1 MSLPG
6 WTVRA
11 QRQRCGW
18 DDVRRS
24 LSLGVHVSALL
35 LWTSAAFAQSNAA
48 EAVPACRESLSKGK
62 PGCDP
67 IEVVVVGTRTP
78 ESTQRATIRTG
89 VVTREEAERRGARNV
104 GEALAGE
111 TSLQVNPEAYG
122 YLGRPSGVQIQGLDA
137 ERVLILEDGERV
149 MGDSGGVVDL
159 SKLPLTDVERIEYVM
174 GPTSSL
180 YGSNALGG
188 VINVVTSAPRA
199 EGVSGRARIEG
210 RSRGELLWAASAAYR
225 GGGDWV
231 GLDSSAEYQPGLAVA
246 EGRPDFLVPQRKT
259 RLLGLRSGTTV
270 GRRIELRLKLHW
282 VHDELLG
289 LTSEQVPV
297 LGVYLVDLPE
307 TTDRVVLRARETLHL
322 SEAARLD
329 LSLGRSWF
337 TGEARRDRRNSPID
351 EVRARRLA
359 SQNIEAALTIADRQT
374 RTWVLGARSDA
385 EQFSQD
391 LKRTEVNGTELRVRS
406 ITEVEPTVLASG
418 AAFGQLAWRLH
429 PSFTLLPGA
438 RVELH
443 DRYGAILAPRL
454 AASFQ
459 PQDQVTLRGAL
470 GRGFRAPSAKE
481 YGFLFDHSAIG
492 YRVLGNPS
500 LEPERS
506 WGVNGDARFNPKSW
520 LLVRGGGFANWVSQ
534 LIGTDLAADQPNA
547 GVTDYTYVNV
557 ARAKT
562 AGCDGLVRLSPERN
576 ISLELGYAY
585 LWTKDD
591 STGHALPNRPPHTLT
606 AAARSRLFGRLEG
619 SARYRWVSSAFV
631 EDDVRAPSFGAL
643 DLRLSYR
650 IWRDVQAYVG
660 ALNVL
665 DTKKDPNRLGDVR
678 PAVGRSFY
686 LGVSGDL
693 PGSTE
698 AEHAQAN

>member
-1 MSLPG
+1 M
-6 WTVRA
+6 
-11 QRQRCGW
+11 
-18 DDVRRS
+18 
-24 LSLGVHVSALL
+24 SALL
-35 LWTSAAFAQSNAA
+35 WANAA
-48 EAVPACRESLSKGK
+48 WAQNKAVEKSSTCRNSPSNQKGS
-62 PGCDP
+62 CDQT
-67 IEVVVVGTRTP
+67 EVVVVGTRTP
-78 ESTQRATIRTG
+78 ETAQRATIRTG
-89 VVTREEAERRGARNV
+89 VVSRDEAERRGARNV

-137 ERVLILEDGERV
+137 DRVLILEDGERV
-149 MGDSGGVVDL
+149 WGDSGGVVDL
-159 SKLPLTDVERIEYVM
+159 AELPLTDVERIEYVM

-188 VINVVTSAPRA
+188 VINVVTSAPRD
-199 EGVSGRARIEG
+199 EGVSGRGRVEA
-210 RSRGELLWAASAAYR
+210 RSRGELLGAASAAYR
-225 GGGDWV
+225 QGSAWAGIDA
-231 GLDSSAEYQPGLAVA
+231 SAEYQPEVAVA
-246 EGRPDFLVPQRKT
+246 EGRTELLAPARKT
-259 RLLGLRSGTTV
+259 RLLGLRAGMTL

-282 VHDELLG
+282 VHDELMG
-289 LTSEQVPV
+289 LTSEQIPM

-322 SEAARLD
+322 SSRARLD
-329 LSLGRSWF
+329 VSLGRNWF
-337 TGEARRDRRNSPID
+337 TGETRRDRQRSPVD
-351 EVRARRLA
+351 EVRSRKLQAQSLEA
-359 SQNIEAALTIADRQT
+359 SLTVADGET
-374 RTWVLGARSDA
+374 RTWVLGVRSDA
-385 EQFSQD
+385 ERFSQN
-391 LKRTEVNGTELRVRS
+391 LERTEATGTELRAATV
-406 ITEVEPTVLASG
+406 TEVESTLLASG
-418 AAFGQLAWRLH
+418 AGFGQLSWRLQ
-429 PSFTLLPGA
+429 PNFTLLPGA

-459 PQDQVTLRGAL
+459 PQDELTLRAAV

-492 YRVLGNPS
+492 YRVLGNAA
-500 LEPERS
+500 LAPERS
-506 WGVNGDARFNPKSW
+506 WGVNGDATLRPTSW

-534 LIGTDLAADQPNA
+534 LIATDLAADQPNPA
-547 GVTDYTYVNV
+547 VTDYTYVNV
-557 ARAKT
+557 ARART
-562 AGCDGLVRLSPERN
+562 AGGDGLLRLSPGPDV
-576 ISLELGYAY
+576 SLELGYAY

-591 STGHALPNRPPHTLT
+591 STGQALPNRPPHTLT
-606 AAARSRLFGRLEG
+606 AAVRGTLLRRFET

-631 EDDVRAPSFGAL
+631 EDGVRAPSFGAL

-678 PAVGRSFY
+678 PAIGRSFY
-686 LGVSGDL
+686 LGITGDL

-698 AEHAQAN
+698 AEHARAN

>member
-1 MSLPG
+1 MSG
-6 WTVRA
+6 
-11 QRQRCGW
+11 
-18 DDVRRS
+18 
-24 LSLGVHVSALL
+24 LL
-35 LWTSAAFAQSNAA
+35 LWTGVAFAQSKAT
-48 EAVPACRESLSKGK
+48 EAVPACQESPSNAK
-62 PGCDP
+62 PGCQP

-78 ESTQRATIRTG
+78 ESVQHATIRTG

-137 ERVLILEDGERV
+137 ERVLILEDGERIL
-149 MGDSGGVVDL
+149 GDSGGVVDL
-159 SKLPLTDVERIEYVM
+159 SELPLTDVERIEYVM

-188 VINVVTSAPRA
+188 VINVVTSAPRD
-199 EGVSGRARIEG
+199 EGVSGRGRLEA
-210 RSRGELLWAASAAYR
+210 RSRGELLAAASAAYR
-225 GGGDWV
+225 RGSAWA
-231 GLDSSAEYQPGLAVA
+231 GLDSSVEYEPGLGVA
-246 EGRPDFLVPQRKT
+246 EGRPDLLVPARKT
-259 RLLGLRSGTTV
+259 RLLGLRGGTAL
-270 GRRIELRLKLHW
+270 GRRIELRLKLRW

-322 SEAARLD
+322 TDHARLD

-337 TGEARRDRRNSPID
+337 SGEARRDRRNSPID
-351 EVRARRLA
+351 EVRARRLE
-359 SQNIEAALTIADRQT
+359 SQSLEAALTIADGST
-374 RTWVLGARSDA
+374 RTWVLGVRSDA
-385 EQFSQD
+385 EQFSQE
-391 LKRTEVNGTELRVRS
+391 LKRTEVNGTELRARRV
-406 ITEVEPTVLASG
+406 TEVEPTLLASG
-418 AAFGQLAWRLH
+418 AGFGQLSWRVK
-429 PSFTLLPGA
+429 PNFTLLPGA

-459 PQDQVTLRGAL
+459 PHDKLTLRGAV

-492 YRVLGNPS
+492 YRVLGNPA

-506 WGVNGDARFNPKSW
+506 WGVNGDATLRPKSW

-547 GVTDYTYVNV
+547 SVTDYTYVNV

-562 AGCDGLVRLSPERN
+562 AGCDGMLRLSSARN
-576 ISLELGYAY
+576 VSLELGYAY

-591 STGHALPNRPPHTLT
+591 STGQALPNRPPHTLT
-606 AAARSRLFGRLEG
+606 AAVRGKLFSRLEG
-619 SARYRWVSSAFV
+619 NARYRWVSSAFV
-631 EDDVRAPSFGAL
+631 GDNLRAPSFGAL

-650 IWRDVQAYVG
+650 VWRDVRAYVG

-665 DTKKDPNRLGDVR
+665 DTKKDPNQLGDVR

-686 LGVSGDL
+686 FGVSGDL
-693 PGSTE
+693 PGTTE

>member
-1 MSLPG
+1 
-6 WTVRA
+6 
-11 QRQRCGW
+11 
-18 DDVRRS
+18 
-24 LSLGVHVSALL
+24 
-35 LWTSAAFAQSNAA
+35 
-48 EAVPACRESLSKGK
+48 
-62 PGCDP
+62 
-67 IEVVVVGTRTP
+67 
-78 ESTQRATIRTG
+78 
-89 VVTREEAERRGARNV
+89 
-104 GEALAGE
+104 
-111 TSLQVNPEAYG
+111 
-122 YLGRPSGVQIQGLDA
+122 
-137 ERVLILEDGERV
+137 
-149 MGDSGGVVDL
+149 
-159 SKLPLTDVERIEYVM
+159 
-174 GPTSSL
+174 
-180 YGSNALGG
+180 
-188 VINVVTSAPRA
+188 
-199 EGVSGRARIEG
+199 
-210 RSRGELLWAASAAYR
+210 
-225 GGGDWV
+225 
-231 GLDSSAEYQPGLAVA
+231 
-246 EGRPDFLVPQRKT
+246 
-259 RLLGLRSGTTV
+259 
-270 GRRIELRLKLHW
+270 
-282 VHDELLG
+282 
-289 LTSEQVPV
+289 
-297 LGVYLVDLPE
+297 VYLVDLPE

-547 GVTDYTYVNV
+547 GVTDYTSTLPG
-557 ARAKT
+557 RR
-562 AGCDGLVRLSPERN
+562 RL
-576 ISLELGYAY
+576 AA
-585 LWTKDD
+585 
-591 STGHALPNRPPHTLT
+591 TGWCGSAQSGTS
-606 AAARSRLFGRLEG
+606 RSSWATPTFGR
-619 SARYRWVSSAFV
+619 RT
-631 EDDVRAPSFGAL
+631 
-643 DLRLSYR
+643 
-650 IWRDVQAYVG
+650 I
-660 ALNVL
+660 
-665 DTKKDPNRLGDVR
+665 R
-678 PAVGRSFY
+678 PGTRFPIAHPTR
-686 LGVSGDL
+686 
-693 PGSTE
+693 
-698 AEHAQAN
+698 